1 MSLKKK
7 TIKLVKRI
15 LNDPKKREL
24 YSDAEI
30 MFMERQIVL
39 LEAERARRVQERK
52 ERRGFLPE
60 AKE

>member
-7 TIKLVKRI
+7 TIKLVKKI

-30 MFMERQIVL
+30 MFMERQIIL

-60 AKE
+60 TKE

>member
-30 MFMERQIVL
+30 MFMERQIIL

-60 AKE
+60 TKE

>member
-30 MFMERQIVL
+30 MFMERQIIL